1 MCVEMLEVSVKKS
14 LTDFCFCLAGPP
26 TVSSHTTGQRRQ
38 KKAQNTRAHLV
49 IDRLGLEVWEAGEK
63 LCWFDLIGVKTYNR
77 LSESDW

>member
-49 IDRLGLEVWEAGEK
+49 IDRLGLEV
-63 LCWFDLIGVKTYNR
+63 
-77 LSESDW
+77 